1 MPAQAQPH
9 VVIVGGG
16 IIGLCTA
23 YYLLTSPSP
32 PRVTLVENTHIG
44 AAASSKAAGFV
55 AGNKGW
61 HAPANV
67 DLARLSF
74 EAFTELAK
82 TLNGAESFGWRIVRT
97 TGVKIGNQDKM
108 SSYRTLPVGEPASSS
123 KDGLGA
129 WANGEKVP
137 LINEGA
143 GQL

>member
-1 MPAQAQPH
+1 MPSQPH

-23 YYLLTSPSP
+23 YYLLSSPAP
-32 PRVTLVENTHIG
+32 PKVTLVENTHIA

-61 HAPANV
+61 HAEANV
-67 DLARLSF
+67 
-74 EAFTELAK
+74 ELAK
-82 TLNGAESFGWRIVRT
+82 LSFDAFTRLAAELDGANSFGWRLVHT

-108 SSYRTLPVGEPASSS
+108 SAYRTLPVASALPAST
-123 KDGLGA
+123 DGLGA
-129 WANGEKVP
+129 WANGEKVV
-137 LINEGA
+137 LINEDS

>member
-1 MPAQAQPH
+1 MPSSPH

-23 YYLLTSPSP
+23 YYLLSGRTSV
-32 PRVTLVENTHIG
+32 RVTLVENTHIA

-61 HAPANV
+61 HTDANV
-67 DLARLSF
+67 
-74 EAFTELAK
+74 ELAK
-82 TLNGAESFGWRIVRT
+82 LSFDAFTALAAELDGANAFGWRLVKT

-108 SSYRTLPVGEPASSS
+108 SGYRTLPVAESLSNTE
-123 KDGLGA
+123 GLGA
-129 WANGEKVP
+129 WANGDKVV
-137 LINEGA
+137 LINEDS